1 MNMKL
6 WSPFEIANLTAAALV
21 TISLLGCGTVDP
33 AANNGQAGSGG
44 DTSSAGEGSG
54 ASGAG
59 ATGAMSGGGTGGA
72 AEGGSG
78 GSGAPPVEGTL
89 LPWVVGNTWTYEVT
103 EAGVVS
109 EKVTTI
115 EAEEPVGGSGPF
127 ADVMAFHVI
136 TTKGTNGN
144 DETQSWQGPDDG
156 DFNRIVRYR
165 EQSFSASTGDL
176 QMEEHWEPAKLHID
190 GTPERSVAGA
200 TWLEEYDETKLEVGL
215 PAATHLARDRWTVLA
230 DDVTLTVPAGTFENV
245 IHLRKVGSSSKEYW
259 YARGVGKLKE
269 TGTQTE
275 ELVEYQVEEAA
286 P

>member
-1 MNMKL
+1 MKMKL
-6 WSPFEIANLTAAALV
+6 WSFFDLSNLTASALV

-33 AANNGQAGSGG
+33 ADNNGRAGSGG

-54 ASGAG
+54 SGAMGGAGTG
-59 ATGAMSGGGTGGA
+59 ATGGA
-72 AEGGSG
+72 PEGGSG
-78 GSGAPPVEGTL
+78 GSGAPPAEGTL

-103 EAGVVS
+103 EGGVVS

-115 EAEEPVGGSGPF
+115 EAEELVGGTGPF
-127 ADVMAFHVI
+127 ADVMAFHVV

-144 DETQSWQGPDDG
+144 DETRSWQGPDDG

-165 EQSFSASTGDL
+165 EQSFSASTGDM
-176 QMEEHWEPAKLHID
+176 QMEEHWEPPKLHID

-200 TWLEEYDETKLEVGL
+200 TWLEEYEETKLEVDL
-215 PAATHLARDRWTVLA
+215 PPNTHLARDRWTVLA

-245 IHLRKVGSSSKEYW
+245 IHVRKVGSSSKEYW

-275 ELVEYQVEEAA
+275 ELIEYQVEEPA